1 MATRF
6 YDVREPLQAG
16 FYLELLFWRGS
27 VRVEDDFITI
37 YADAF
42 NQPLPL
48 AETFGGQAQSFG
60 GEASP
65 LPPPVDRTL
74 ASDMHSSSLGV

>member
-1 MATRF
+1 M
-6 YDVREPLQAG
+6 
-16 FYLELLFWRGS
+16 
-27 VRVEDDFITI
+27 EDDFITI

-48 AETFGGQAQSFG
+48 AETFRGEAQSFG

-65 LPPPVDRTL
+65 LPPPLDRILIVSNSRGT
-74 ASDMHSSSLGV
+74 AKKNIGMEST

>member
-1 MATRF
+1 MEKPEWADEHKLKACGQ
-6 YDVREPLQAG
+6 YSG
-16 FYLELLFWRGS
+16 FYLELLFWRRS
-27 VRVEDDFITI
+27 ESVEDNFITI

-48 AETFGGQAQSFG
+48 AETFGGKAQSFG

-74 ASDMHSSSLGV
+74 VLPRIR